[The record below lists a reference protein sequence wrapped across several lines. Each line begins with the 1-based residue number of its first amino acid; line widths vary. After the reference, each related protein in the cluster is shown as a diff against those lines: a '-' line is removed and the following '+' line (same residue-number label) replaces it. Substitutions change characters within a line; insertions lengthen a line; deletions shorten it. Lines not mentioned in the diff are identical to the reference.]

1 MRDEFYSQLFTR
13 SFSTLSVCDGIKI
26 EVKKE
31 HIKYISVFFFKE
43 EDDCYELCKLIWKIK
58 RMNGIRNGK
67 ELSVKI
73 SLVSDGW
80 TKKRR
85 TFILKWLY
93 K

>member
-43 EDDCYELCKLIWKIK
+43 EDDCYELCKLI
-58 RMNGIRNGK
+58 
-67 ELSVKI
+67 
-73 SLVSDGW
+73 
-80 TKKRR
+80 
-85 TFILKWLY
+85 
-93 K
+93 